1 MLLLW
6 KKPSDFHVLLKK
18 KKKLLQA
25 LSMSYQSWA
34 WGTWFLPQCSLQSH
48 YPFAASLPTWHST
61 QPAGLL
67 RGGSTFGKW
76 DLESRKSLKGNIGAQ
91 VSVCLPFSPSVGFP
105 ANMGWASLLH
115 VHIEPTMTYWT
126 VIGAKPPQGGRASP
140 LGLYQWRCS
149 N

>member
-18 KKKLLQA
+18 SSYRPFLCPTNPGPGEPDPFLNA
-25 LSMSYQSWA
+25 LSSLTA
-34 WGTWFLPQCSLQSH
+34 TLLLPCPRDTL
-48 YPFAASLPTWHST
+48 LN
-61 QPAGLL
+61 LL

-76 DLESRKSLKGNIGAQ
+76 DLESGRFLKGNIGAQ

-126 VIGAKPPQGGRASP
+126 VIGAKPPQGGRDQERLPWGCISYDAVTK
-140 LGLYQWRCS
+140 
-149 N
+149 